1 MQGSFPLTARQFFRL
16 NSQHLLPC
24 FSCKCI
30 GRPWPEA
37 AVAGAAPGLEEA
49 GSRPVTAMASAGA
62 PSSIF
67 SDGLLMIV
75 DDVGG
80 GEGRRWMDE
89 MRDKERTQEL

>member
-1 MQGSFPLTARQFFRL
+1 
-16 NSQHLLPC
+16 
-24 FSCKCI
+24 
-30 GRPWPEA
+30 
-37 AVAGAAPGLEEA
+37 
-49 GSRPVTAMASAGA
+49 MASAGA